1 MLCLLIFC
9 ENITILIVYTAK
21 RGDKNLLTSSFLNAS
36 PLLSSLFYILGAFL
50 VFQVLFSG
58 IKVLLN
64 KMVIHY
70 DPYSLRAALGVI
82 YIMSLLFYMEIAA
95 THVQQ
100 SWIYINF
107 ELISVIF
114 YTVILSANKRYY
126 YYFFP
131 VILLAFMALNSA
143 LTSWESWILTFDL
156 VIFYQALNYIKNRTK
171 NKFPFFKYLIVSIIF
186 GFIYWLFAKI
196 KFDISNPVFIQQ
208 LISLFVMELF
218 TIGYI
223 AVLFSDLESRASLF
237 RDATHDR
244 LTHAFNYDAFDIDL
258 RAIFK
263 EDNQTNAKFTM
274 MMFDIDHFKNIN
286 DTYGHLA
293 GDEVLKEVVHIVQNV
308 LKQSD
313 PKIKLYRTGGE
324 EFNVIFQN
332 YKAEETTDIIK
343 RIFSAINSTPIHL
356 KEKDIHITA
365 SFGVSEISPHD
376 VSMTDFYS
384 RVDKALY
391 HSKRNGRNTITT
403 V

>member
-1 MLCLLIFC
+1 
-9 ENITILIVYTAK
+9 
-21 RGDKNLLTSSFLNAS
+21 LLTSSFLDVS
-36 PLLSSLFYILGAFL
+36 SLLPSLFYILGAFL

-64 KMVIHY
+64 KMAVHY
-70 DPYSLRAALGVI
+70 DSYSLRAALGVI
-82 YIMSLLFYMEIAA
+82 YIMSLLFYMEITA
-95 THVQQ
+95 TNVQH

-114 YTVILSANKRYY
+114 YTVILSANKHYY

-131 VILLAFMALNSA
+131 LILLAFMVLNSA
-143 LTSWESWILTFDL
+143 LTSWESWCLSFDL
-156 VIFYQALNYIKNRTK
+156 IVFYQALNYIKNHTK
-171 NKFPFFKYLIVSIIF
+171 NKFPFFKYLIASVIF
-186 GFIYWLFAKI
+186 GSLYWFFAKI
-196 KFDISNPVFIQQ
+196 KFNISNPMFIHQ
-208 LISLFVMELF
+208 LTSLFVMELF

-237 RDATHDR
+237 RDATLDR

-263 EDNQTNAKFTM
+263 EDNQPNTKFTM

-293 GDEVLKEVVHIVQNV
+293 GDAVLKEVVQIVQKV

-324 EFNVIFQN
+324 EFNVIFPN
-332 YKAEETTDIIK
+332 YKVEETTDIVNK
-343 RIFSAINSTPIHL
+343 IFSAINSTTIHL
-356 KEKDIHITA
+356 KENDINITA

-376 VSMTDFYS
+376 VSITDFYS

-391 HSKRNGRNTITT
+391 HSKRTGRNKITT

>member
-1 MLCLLIFC
+1 M
-9 ENITILIVYTAK
+9 
-21 RGDKNLLTSSFLNAS
+21 LTSSFLDVS
-36 PLLSSLFYILGAFL
+36 SLLPSLFYILGAFL

-64 KMVIHY
+64 KMAVHY
-70 DPYSLRAALGVI
+70 DSYSLRAALGVI
-82 YIMSLLFYMEIAA
+82 YIMSLLFYMEITA
-95 THVQQ
+95 TNVQH

-114 YTVILSANKRYY
+114 YTVILSANKHYY

-131 VILLAFMALNSA
+131 LILLAFMVLNSA
-143 LTSWESWILTFDL
+143 LTSWESWCLSFDL
-156 VIFYQALNYIKNRTK
+156 IVFYQALNYIKNHTK
-171 NKFPFFKYLIVSIIF
+171 NKFPFFKYLIASVIF
-186 GFIYWLFAKI
+186 GSLYWFFAKI
-196 KFDISNPVFIQQ
+196 KFNISNPMFIHQ
-208 LISLFVMELF
+208 LTSLFVMELF

-237 RDATHDR
+237 RDATLDR

-263 EDNQTNAKFTM
+263 EDNQPNTKFTM

-293 GDEVLKEVVHIVQNV
+293 GDAVLKEVVQIVQKV

-324 EFNVIFQN
+324 EFNVIFPN
-332 YKAEETTDIIK
+332 YKVEETTDIVNK
-343 RIFSAINSTPIHL
+343 IFSAINSTTIHL
-356 KEKDIHITA
+356 KENDINITA

-376 VSMTDFYS
+376 VSITDFYS

-391 HSKRNGRNTITT
+391 HSKRTGRNKITT

>member
-1 MLCLLIFC
+1 M
-9 ENITILIVYTAK
+9 
-21 RGDKNLLTSSFLNAS
+21 LTSSFLDVS
-36 PLLSSLFYILGAFL
+36 SLLPSLFYILGAFL

-64 KMVIHY
+64 KMAVHY
-70 DPYSLRAALGVI
+70 DSYSLRAALGVI
-82 YIMSLLFYMEIAA
+82 YIMSLLFYMEITA
-95 THVQQ
+95 TNIQH

-114 YTVILSANKRYY
+114 YTVILSANKHYY

-131 VILLAFMALNSA
+131 LILLASMVLNSA
-143 LTSWESWILTFDL
+143 LTSWESWCLSFDL
-156 VIFYQALNYIKNRTK
+156 IIFYQALNYIKNHTK
-171 NKFPFFKYLIVSIIF
+171 NKFPFFKYLIASVIF
-186 GFIYWLFAKI
+186 GSLYWFFAKI
-196 KFDISNPVFIQQ
+196 KFNISNPMFIHQ
-208 LISLFVMELF
+208 LTSLFVMELF

-263 EDNQTNAKFTM
+263 EDNQPNAKFTM
-274 MMFDIDHFKNIN
+274 IMFDIDHFKNIN

-293 GDEVLKEVVHIVQNV
+293 GDAVLKEVVQIVQKV

-324 EFNVIFQN
+324 EFNVIFPN
-332 YKAEETTDIIK
+332 YKVEETTDIVNK
-343 RIFSAINSTPIHL
+343 IFSAINSTTIHL
-356 KEKDIHITA
+356 KENDINITA

-376 VSMTDFYS
+376 VSITDFYS

-391 HSKRNGRNTITT
+391 HSKQHGRNKITT

>member
-1 MLCLLIFC
+1 M
-9 ENITILIVYTAK
+9 
-21 RGDKNLLTSSFLNAS
+21 LTSSFLDVS
-36 PLLSSLFYILGAFL
+36 SLLPSLFYILGAFL

-64 KMVIHY
+64 KMAVHY
-70 DPYSLRAALGVI
+70 DSYSLRAALGVI
-82 YIMSLLFYMEIAA
+82 YIMSLLFYMEITA
-95 THVQQ
+95 TNVQH

-114 YTVILSANKRYY
+114 YTVILSANKHYY

-131 VILLAFMALNSA
+131 LILLAFMVLNSA
-143 LTSWESWILTFDL
+143 LTSWESWCLSFDL
-156 VIFYQALNYIKNRTK
+156 IIFYQALNYIKNHTK
-171 NKFPFFKYLIVSIIF
+171 NKFPFFKYLIASVIF
-186 GFIYWLFAKI
+186 GSLYWFFAKI
-196 KFDISNPVFIQQ
+196 KFNISNPMFIHQ
-208 LISLFVMELF
+208 LTSLFVMELF

-263 EDNQTNAKFTM
+263 EDNQPNAKFTM

-293 GDEVLKEVVHIVQNV
+293 GDAVLKEVVQIVQKV
-308 LKQSD
+308 LKQSN

-324 EFNVIFQN
+324 EFNVIFPN
-332 YKAEETTDIIK
+332 YKVEETTDIVNK
-343 RIFSAINSTPIHL
+343 IFSAINSTTIRF
-356 KEKDIHITA
+356 KENDINITA

-376 VSMTDFYS
+376 VSITDFYS

-391 HSKRNGRNTITT
+391 HSKQNGRNKITT

>member
-1 MLCLLIFC
+1 MA
-9 ENITILIVYTAK
+9 V
-21 RGDKNLLTSSFLNAS
+21 
-36 PLLSSLFYILGAFL
+36 
-50 VFQVLFSG
+50 
-58 IKVLLN
+58 
-64 KMVIHY
+64 HY
-70 DPYSLRAALGVI
+70 DSYSLRAALGVI
-82 YIMSLLFYMEIAA
+82 YIMSLLFYMEITA
-95 THVQQ
+95 TNVQH

-114 YTVILSANKRYY
+114 YTVILSANKHYY

-131 VILLAFMALNSA
+131 LILLAFMVLNSA
-143 LTSWESWILTFDL
+143 LTSWESWCLSFDL
-156 VIFYQALNYIKNRTK
+156 IVFYQALNYIKNHTK
-171 NKFPFFKYLIVSIIF
+171 NKFPFFKYLIASVIF
-186 GFIYWLFAKI
+186 GSLYWFFAKI
-196 KFDISNPVFIQQ
+196 KFNISNPMFIHQ
-208 LISLFVMELF
+208 LTSLFVMELF

-237 RDATHDR
+237 RDATLDR

-263 EDNQTNAKFTM
+263 EDNQPNTKFTM

-293 GDEVLKEVVHIVQNV
+293 GDAVLKEVVQIVQKV

-324 EFNVIFQN
+324 EFNVIFPN
-332 YKAEETTDIIK
+332 YKVEETTDIVNK
-343 RIFSAINSTPIHL
+343 IFSAINSTTIHL
-356 KEKDIHITA
+356 KENDINITA

-376 VSMTDFYS
+376 VSITDFYS

-391 HSKRNGRNTITT
+391 HSKQNGRNKITT

>member
-1 MLCLLIFC
+1 M
-9 ENITILIVYTAK
+9 
-21 RGDKNLLTSSFLNAS
+21 LTSSFLDVS
-36 PLLSSLFYILGAFL
+36 SLLPSLFYILGAFL

-64 KMVIHY
+64 KMAVHY

-82 YIMSLLFYMEIAA
+82 YIMSLLFYMEITA
-95 THVQQ
+95 TNVQH

-107 ELISVIF
+107 ELISVIL
-114 YTVILSANKRYY
+114 YTVILSANKHYY

-131 VILLAFMALNSA
+131 LILLAFMVLNSA
-143 LTSWESWILTFDL
+143 LTSWESWCLSFDL
-156 VIFYQALNYIKNRTK
+156 IIFYQALNYIKNHTK
-171 NKFPFFKYLIVSIIF
+171 NKFPFFKYLIASVIF
-186 GFIYWLFAKI
+186 GSLYWFFTKI
-196 KFDISNPVFIQQ
+196 KFNISNPMFIHQ
-208 LISLFVMELF
+208 LTSLFVMELF

-223 AVLFSDLESRASLF
+223 AILFSDLESRASLF

-263 EDNQTNAKFTM
+263 EDNQPDAKFTM

-293 GDEVLKEVVHIVQNV
+293 GDTVLKEVVQIVQKV

-324 EFNVIFQN
+324 EFNVIFPN
-332 YKAEETTDIIK
+332 YKVEETTDIVNK
-343 RIFSAINSTPIHL
+343 IFSAINSTTIHL
-356 KEKDIHITA
+356 KENDINITA

-376 VSMTDFYS
+376 VSITDFYS

-391 HSKRNGRNTITT
+391 HSKQNGRNKITT

>member
-1 MLCLLIFC
+1 M
-9 ENITILIVYTAK
+9 
-21 RGDKNLLTSSFLNAS
+21 LTSSFLDVS
-36 PLLSSLFYILGAFL
+36 SLLPSLFYILGAFL

-64 KMVIHY
+64 KMAVHY

-82 YIMSLLFYMEIAA
+82 YIMSLLFYMEITA
-95 THVQQ
+95 TNVQH

-114 YTVILSANKRYY
+114 YTVILSANKHYY

-131 VILLAFMALNSA
+131 LILLAFMVLNSA
-143 LTSWESWILTFDL
+143 LTSWESWCLSFDL
-156 VIFYQALNYIKNRTK
+156 IIFYQALNYIKNHTK
-171 NKFPFFKYLIVSIIF
+171 NKFPFFKYLIASVIF
-186 GFIYWLFAKI
+186 GSLYWFFTKI
-196 KFDISNPVFIQQ
+196 KFNISNPMFIHQ
-208 LISLFVMELF
+208 LTSLFVMELF

-223 AVLFSDLESRASLF
+223 AILFSDLESRASLF

-263 EDNQTNAKFTM
+263 EDNQPDAKFTM

-293 GDEVLKEVVHIVQNV
+293 GDTVLKEVVQIVQKV

-324 EFNVIFQN
+324 EFNVIFPN
-332 YKAEETTDIIK
+332 YKVEETTDIVNK
-343 RIFSAINSTPIHL
+343 IFSAINSTTIHL
-356 KEKDIHITA
+356 KENDINITA

-376 VSMTDFYS
+376 VSITDFYS

-391 HSKRNGRNTITT
+391 HSKQNGRNKITT

>member
-1 MLCLLIFC
+1 M
-9 ENITILIVYTAK
+9 
-21 RGDKNLLTSSFLNAS
+21 LTSSFLDVS
-36 PLLSSLFYILGAFL
+36 SLLPSLFYILGAFL

-64 KMVIHY
+64 KMAVHY
-70 DPYSLRAALGVI
+70 DSYSLRAALGVI
-82 YIMSLLFYMEIAA
+82 YIMSLLFYMEITA
-95 THVQQ
+95 TNVQH

-114 YTVILSANKRYY
+114 YTVILSANKHYY

-131 VILLAFMALNSA
+131 LILLAFMVLNSA
-143 LTSWESWILTFDL
+143 LTSWESWCLSFDL
-156 VIFYQALNYIKNRTK
+156 IVFYQALNYIKNHTK
-171 NKFPFFKYLIVSIIF
+171 NKFPFFKYLIASVIF
-186 GFIYWLFAKI
+186 GSLYWFFAKI
-196 KFDISNPVFIQQ
+196 KFNISNPMFIHQ
-208 LISLFVMELF
+208 LTSLFVMELF

-237 RDATHDR
+237 RDATLDR

-263 EDNQTNAKFTM
+263 EDNQPNTKFTM

-293 GDEVLKEVVHIVQNV
+293 GDAVLKEVVQIVQKV

-324 EFNVIFQN
+324 EFNVIFPN
-332 YKAEETTDIIK
+332 YKVEETTDIVNK
-343 RIFSAINSTPIHL
+343 IFSAINSTTIHL
-356 KEKDIHITA
+356 KENDINITA

-376 VSMTDFYS
+376 VSITDFYS

-391 HSKRNGRNTITT
+391 HSKQNGRNKITT

>member
-1 MLCLLIFC
+1 M
-9 ENITILIVYTAK
+9 
-21 RGDKNLLTSSFLNAS
+21 LTSSFLDATT
-36 PLLSSLFYILGAFL
+36 LLPSLFYILGAFL

-64 KMVIHY
+64 KMVVHY

-82 YIMSLLFYMEIAA
+82 YIMSLLFYMEITA
-95 THVQQ
+95 THTQQ
-100 SWIYINF
+100 PWIYINF
-107 ELISVIF
+107 ELISIIF

-131 VILLAFMALNSA
+131 LILLAFMALNSA
-143 LTSWESWILTFDL
+143 LTSWESWCLSFDL
-156 VIFYQALNYIKNRTK
+156 IIFYQALNYIKNHTK
-171 NKFPFFKYLIVSIIF
+171 NKFPFFQYLIVSVLY
-186 GFIYWLFAKI
+186 GSIYWFFAKL
-196 KFDISNPVFIQQ
+196 KFNISNPIFIQQ

-237 RDATHDR
+237 RDATHDK

-263 EDNQTNAKFTM
+263 EEHQTDTKFTM
-274 MMFDIDHFKNIN
+274 MMFDIDHFKNVN

-293 GDEVLKEVVHIVQNV
+293 GDEVLKEVVHTVQNV

-324 EFNVIFQN
+324 EFNVIFPN
-332 YKAEETTDIIK
+332 YKVEETTDIIK
-343 RIFSAINSTPIHL
+343 RIFSAINSTPVHL

-376 VSMTDFYS
+376 VSITDFYS

-391 HSKRNGRNTITT
+391 HSKQNGRNEITIQ
-403 V
+403 

>member
-1 MLCLLIFC
+1 
-9 ENITILIVYTAK
+9 
-21 RGDKNLLTSSFLNAS
+21 LLTSSFLDVS
-36 PLLSSLFYILGAFL
+36 SLLPSLFYILGAFL

-64 KMVIHY
+64 KMAVHY
-70 DPYSLRAALGVI
+70 DSYSLRAALGVI
-82 YIMSLLFYMEIAA
+82 YIMSLLFYMEITA
-95 THVQQ
+95 TNVQH

-114 YTVILSANKRYY
+114 YTVILSANKHYY

-131 VILLAFMALNSA
+131 LILLAFMVLNSA
-143 LTSWESWILTFDL
+143 LTSWESWCLSFDL
-156 VIFYQALNYIKNRTK
+156 IVFYQALNYIKNHTK
-171 NKFPFFKYLIVSIIF
+171 NKFPFFKYLIASVIF
-186 GFIYWLFAKI
+186 GSLYWFFAKI
-196 KFDISNPVFIQQ
+196 KFNISNPMFIHQ
-208 LISLFVMELF
+208 LTSLFVMELF

-237 RDATHDR
+237 RDATLDR

-263 EDNQTNAKFTM
+263 EDNQPNTKFTM

-293 GDEVLKEVVHIVQNV
+293 GDAVLKEVVQIVQKV

-324 EFNVIFQN
+324 EFNVIFPN
-332 YKAEETTDIIK
+332 YKVEETTDIVNK
-343 RIFSAINSTPIHL
+343 IFSAINSTTIHL
-356 KEKDIHITA
+356 KENDINITA

-376 VSMTDFYS
+376 VSITDFYS

-391 HSKRNGRNTITT
+391 HSKQNGRNKITT

>member
-1 MLCLLIFC
+1 M
-9 ENITILIVYTAK
+9 
-21 RGDKNLLTSSFLNAS
+21 LTSSFLDAS
-36 PLLSSLFYILGAFL
+36 TLLPSLFYILGAFL

-64 KMVIHY
+64 KMAIHY
-70 DPYSLRAALGVI
+70 DPYSLRATLGVI
-82 YIMSLLFYMEIAA
+82 YIMSLLFYMEITA

-131 VILLAFMALNSA
+131 LILLAFMVLNSA
-143 LTSWESWILTFDL
+143 LTSWESWCLSFDL
-156 VIFYQALNYIKNRTK
+156 IIFYQALNYIKNHTK
-171 NKFPFFKYLIVSIIF
+171 NTFPFFKYLLVSIIF
-186 GFIYWLFAKI
+186 GFLYWLFAKI
-196 KFDISNPVFIQQ
+196 KFNISNPIFIHQI
-208 LISLFVMELF
+208 ISLFVMELF

-244 LTHAFNYDAFDIDL
+244 LTKAFNYDAFDIDL

-263 EDNQTNAKFTM
+263 EDNHPDAKFTM

-332 YKAEETTDIIK
+332 YQVEETTDIVK

-365 SFGVSEISPHD
+365 SSGVSEISPHD
-376 VSMTDFYS
+376 VSITDFYS
-384 RVDKALY
+384 RVDKVLY

>member
-1 MLCLLIFC
+1 M
-9 ENITILIVYTAK
+9 
-21 RGDKNLLTSSFLNAS
+21 LTSSFLDVS
-36 PLLSSLFYILGAFL
+36 SLLPSLFYILVAFL

-64 KMVIHY
+64 KMAVHY
-70 DPYSLRAALGVI
+70 DSYSLRAALGVI
-82 YIMSLLFYMEIAA
+82 YIMSLLFYMEITA
-95 THVQQ
+95 TNVQH

-114 YTVILSANKRYY
+114 YTVILSANKHYY

-131 VILLAFMALNSA
+131 LILLAFMVLNSA
-143 LTSWESWILTFDL
+143 LTSWESWCLSFDL
-156 VIFYQALNYIKNRTK
+156 IVFYQALNYIKNHTK
-171 NKFPFFKYLIVSIIF
+171 NKFPFFKYLIASVIF
-186 GFIYWLFAKI
+186 GSLYWFFAKI
-196 KFDISNPVFIQQ
+196 KFNISNPMFIHQ
-208 LISLFVMELF
+208 LTSLFVMELF

-237 RDATHDR
+237 RDATHNR

-263 EDNQTNAKFTM
+263 EDNQPNTKFTM

-293 GDEVLKEVVHIVQNV
+293 GDAVLKEVVQFVQKV

-324 EFNVIFQN
+324 EFNVIFPN
-332 YKAEETTDIIK
+332 YKVEETTDIVNK
-343 RIFSAINSTPIHL
+343 IFSAINSTTIHL
-356 KEKDIHITA
+356 KENDINITA

-376 VSMTDFYS
+376 VSITDFYS

-391 HSKRNGRNTITT
+391 HSKQNGRNKITT

>member
-1 MLCLLIFC
+1 M
-9 ENITILIVYTAK
+9 
-21 RGDKNLLTSSFLNAS
+21 LTSSFLDVS
-36 PLLSSLFYILGAFL
+36 SLLPSLFYILVAFL

-64 KMVIHY
+64 KMAVHY
-70 DPYSLRAALGVI
+70 DSYSLRAALGVI
-82 YIMSLLFYMEIAA
+82 YIMSLLFYMEITA
-95 THVQQ
+95 TNVQH

-114 YTVILSANKRYY
+114 YTVILSANKHYY

-131 VILLAFMALNSA
+131 LILLAFMVLNSA
-143 LTSWESWILTFDL
+143 LTSWESWCLSFDL
-156 VIFYQALNYIKNRTK
+156 IVFYQALNYIKNHTK
-171 NKFPFFKYLIVSIIF
+171 NKFPFFKYLIASVIF
-186 GFIYWLFAKI
+186 GSLYWFFAKI
-196 KFDISNPVFIQQ
+196 KFNISNPMFIHQ
-208 LISLFVMELF
+208 LTSLFVMELF

-263 EDNQTNAKFTM
+263 EDNQPNTKFTM

-293 GDEVLKEVVHIVQNV
+293 GDAVLKEVVQIVQKV

-324 EFNVIFQN
+324 EFNVIFPN
-332 YKAEETTDIIK
+332 YKVEETTDIVNK
-343 RIFSAINSTPIHL
+343 IFSAINSTTIHL
-356 KEKDIHITA
+356 KENDINITA

-376 VSMTDFYS
+376 VSITDFYS

-391 HSKRNGRNTITT
+391 HSKQNGRNKITT

>member
-1 MLCLLIFC
+1 M
-9 ENITILIVYTAK
+9 
-21 RGDKNLLTSSFLNAS
+21 LTSSFLDVS
-36 PLLSSLFYILGAFL
+36 SLLPSLFYILGAFL

-64 KMVIHY
+64 KMAVHY
-70 DPYSLRAALGVI
+70 DSYSLRAALGVI
-82 YIMSLLFYMEIAA
+82 YIMSLLFYMEITA
-95 THVQQ
+95 TNVQH

-114 YTVILSANKRYY
+114 YTVILSANKHYY

-131 VILLAFMALNSA
+131 LILLAFMVLNSA
-143 LTSWESWILTFDL
+143 LTSWESWCLSFDL
-156 VIFYQALNYIKNRTK
+156 IVFYQALNYIKNHTK
-171 NKFPFFKYLIVSIIF
+171 NKFPFFKYLIASVIF
-186 GFIYWLFAKI
+186 GSLYWFFAKI
-196 KFDISNPVFIQQ
+196 KFNISNPMFIHQ
-208 LISLFVMELF
+208 LTSLFVMELF

-263 EDNQTNAKFTM
+263 EDNQPNAKFTM

-293 GDEVLKEVVHIVQNV
+293 GDAVLKEVVQIVQKV

-324 EFNVIFQN
+324 EFNVIFPN
-332 YKAEETTDIIK
+332 YKVEETTDIVNK
-343 RIFSAINSTPIHL
+343 IFSAINSTTIHL
-356 KEKDIHITA
+356 KENDINITA

-376 VSMTDFYS
+376 VSITDFYS

-391 HSKRNGRNTITT
+391 HSKQNGRNKITT

>member
-1 MLCLLIFC
+1 M
-9 ENITILIVYTAK
+9 
-21 RGDKNLLTSSFLNAS
+21 LTSSFLDAS
-36 PLLSSLFYILGAFL
+36 ILLPSLFYILGAFL

-64 KMVIHY
+64 KMAIHY

-107 ELISVIF
+107 ELISIIF

-131 VILLAFMALNSA
+131 LILLAFMVLNSA
-143 LTSWESWILTFDL
+143 LTSWESWCLSFDL
-156 VIFYQALNYIKNRTK
+156 IVFYQALNHIKNHTK
-171 NKFPFFKYLIVSIIF
+171 NKFPFFKYLLVSIIF
-186 GFIYWLFAKI
+186 GFLYWFFAKI
-196 KFDISNPVFIQQ
+196 KFNISNPVFIHQ
-208 LISLFVMELF
+208 LVSLFVMELF

-223 AVLFSDLESRASLF
+223 AVLFSDLESRAALF

-263 EDNQTNAKFTM
+263 DDNQPSTKFTM
-274 MMFDIDHFKNIN
+274 MMFDIDHFKHIN

-308 LKQSD
+308 LKQSN

-324 EFNVIFQN
+324 EFNVIFPN
-332 YKAEETTDIIK
+332 YKVEQTTDIVN

-376 VSMTDFYS
+376 VSITDFYS